1 MESYPRWTYVVIFTL
16 LVVVVVLSVRA
27 LRKKN
32 ADTVATAPVEKSAP
46 RPQSAPPAE
55 KRQENTPAPAD
66 KPDNQIAQ
74 RDAESERRIQELTAD
89 IERLRKE
96 NEANAG
102 RVKDLEAKLAETRSD
117 LAAAQQKLKAA
128 QKQLARAS
136 GSAAPSARDRTVAQ
150 APPPPRDRTVA
161 SAPPAPPPQAPP
173 RRPSEAG
180 QYEVVRD
187 TALLEK
193 PSSSSREVALVQRGI
208 IVNVVSSIGD
218 WYEVR
223 SKYGKPPGYIRRE
236 DVTPKPT
243 QSENRDRF

>member
-27 LRKKN
+27 LRKK
-32 ADTVATAPVEKSAP
+32 AIEPVAIAPVENSAP
-46 RPQSAPPAE
+46 RPETSPQ
-55 KRQENTPAPAD
+55 TV
-66 KPDNQIAQ
+66 KPDNNQVAQ
-74 RDAESERRIQELTAD
+74 RDADSERRVQELTAD
-89 IERLRKE
+89 VERLRKE

-102 RVKDLEAKLAETRSD
+102 HVKELEWKLADTRNE
-117 LAAAQQKLKAA
+117 LAAVQQKLKAA
-128 QKQLARAS
+128 QKQLAHAPAP
-136 GSAAPSARDRTVAQ
+136 AAPLARDRAVAL
-150 APPPPRDRTVA
+150 APSTAQPPRDRSVA

-173 RRPSEAG
+173 RRASEAG

-193 PSSSSREVALVQRGI
+193 PSSSAREVALVQRGI
-208 IVNVVSSIGD
+208 IVNVVSSVGE

-223 SKYGKPPGYIRRE
+223 SKYGKPPGYIRRD
-236 DVTPKPT
+236 DVAPKPA